1 MTILLFDLD
10 GTLVDSS
17 PGILAAFRHSFE
29 QMNWPCP
36 DLAELMTFIGPP
48 LEVTFAHYS
57 SDEQAVE
64 TAITHFRDYYDQTGL
79 YQAEVY
85 SGVKECLTA
94 LKAASH
100 QLFVATSKNEPVA
113 QVMLAELG
121 LAHFFTGIYGSV
133 KKRHHKADVIQA
145 CLDDHKPTLNQVAMI
160 GDTKFDMI
168 GAKSVGVQAIG
179 LTWGFGR
186 REELLEHGANLIIDQ
201 PTDLLSHFP

>member
-1 MTILLFDLD
+1 MTTLLFDLD

-17 PGILAAFRHSFE
+17 PGILAAFRHSFA

-36 DLAELMTFIGPP
+36 DQAELMTFIGPP
-48 LEVTFAHYS
+48 LEVTFTYYS
-57 SDEQAVE
+57 SDQQAVE
-64 TAITHFRDYYDQTGL
+64 AAIAHFRDYYDRTGL

-94 LKAASH
+94 LKVAGH

-113 QVMLAELG
+113 KVMLAELG
-121 LAHFFTGIYGSV
+121 LAEHFTGIYGSV
-133 KKRHHKADVIQA
+133 KGRHHKADVIVA
-145 CLDDHKPTLNQVAMI
+145 CLADYQISYDQVAMI

-168 GAKSVGVQAIG
+168 GAKSVGIQAVG
-179 LTWGFGR
+179 LTWGFGSQ
-186 REELLEHGANLIIDQ
+186 EELLEHGADLIIDQ